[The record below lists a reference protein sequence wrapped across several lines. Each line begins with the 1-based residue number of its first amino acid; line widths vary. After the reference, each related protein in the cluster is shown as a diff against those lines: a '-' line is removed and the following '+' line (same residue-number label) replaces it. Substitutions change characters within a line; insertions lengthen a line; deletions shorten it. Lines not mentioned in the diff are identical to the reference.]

1 MIVLPAAYFPP
12 IPWMGAIMEEKEV
25 LIEIWQHYRK
35 QQYTSRMF
43 IRSANRTLPLS
54 IPVARRGRKM
64 PIRDKKIS
72 YQEDWQKQH
81 WISLVSA
88 YRNSP
93 YFLYYEDEL
102 QKLYQSKPT
111 FLLDFQE
118 SSLNFLQE
126 KLKIDTTF
134 SYTTEYQ
141 EESFYGES
149 DLRKDFG
156 SQPTDIPDWYNA
168 KNYPQVFEGFVPGL
182 STLDIL
188 FNEGPESKRIIK
200 EGMISLR

>member
-12 IPWMGAIMEEKEV
+12 IPWFGAILEEKEA
-25 LIEIWQHYRK
+25 LIEIFQHYRK

-43 IRSANRTLPLS
+43 IRSANRTLALS

-64 PIRDKKIS
+64 PIKDKKIS

-81 WISLVSA
+81 WISLQSA

-102 QKLYQSKPT
+102 KNLYQKKPAY
-111 FLLDFQE
+111 LLEFQE
-118 SSLNFLQE
+118 YCLNFLIE
-126 KLKIDTTF
+126 KLSISTKF
-134 SYTTEYQ
+134 SYTSEYQ
-141 EESFYGES
+141 EESFYDE
-149 DLRKDFG
+149 KDFRREFG
-156 SQPTDIPDWYNA
+156 THPTDGPDWYKA
-168 KNYPQVFEGFVPGL
+168 RRYPQVFEGFVPGL
-182 STLDIL
+182 SALDVL

>member
-12 IPWMGAIMEEKEV
+12 IPWFGAVLGKKEV

-43 IRSANRTLPLS
+43 IRSANRVLPLS

-64 PIRDKKIS
+64 SIKDKKIS

-81 WISLVSA
+81 WISLLSA

-102 QKLYQSKPT
+102 QAIYQSKPVYLLEFQQT
-111 FLLDFQE
+111 CLDFLLQK
-118 SSLNFLQE
+118 LNLS
-126 KLKIDTTF
+126 IAY
-134 SYTTEYQ
+134 SYTNEYQ
-141 EESFYGES
+141 EENYYGEK
-149 DLRKDFG
+149 DLRRDFG
-156 SQPTDIPDWYNA
+156 SQPSDSPDWYNA
-168 KNYPQVFEGFVPGL
+168 KSYPQVFEGFEPGL
-182 STLDIL
+182 SALDLL
-188 FNEGPESKRIIK
+188 FNEGPESQRIIK
-200 EGMISLR
+200 EGMISLQ

>member
-1 MIVLPAAYFPP
+1 
-12 IPWMGAIMEEKEV
+12 
-25 LIEIWQHYRK
+25 
-35 QQYTSRMF
+35 
-43 IRSANRTLPLS
+43 
-54 IPVARRGRKM
+54 M